1 MAIDRRSL
9 VTRHNIR
16 WDHPTG
22 RVALGNGEFCFG
34 SRIDDSGGKIVSTQR
49 RPRPLRR
56 RVKGPQ
62 AATTLSPAA

>member
-34 SRIDDSGGKIVSTQR
+34 SDGTAPQTFAGNCMLEHAVLKSRTLTVA
-49 RPRPLRR
+49 
-56 RVKGPQ
+56 KG
-62 AATTLSPAA
+62 